1 MLVVKI
7 INHRGRPAKAKCY
20 NIAMKFYFSLFF
32 IFFKIGLFTLGGG
45 YAMLPLIEA
54 EVVDKRRWIDKKEF
68 LDLTAL
74 AQSAPGILAVNMA
87 IFVGYKL
94 RSLPGA
100 VTATLGAVLPSFLII
115 LLIAVFLRDFRHN
128 PVVESVFRGIRP
140 AVVALIAVPVF
151 TLARAAGVTWKTAWV
166 PVLCA
171 LAVWLGGLSP
181 VYIVLLAGLGGWL
194 FCREK
199 AK

>member
-1 MLVVKI
+1 
-7 INHRGRPAKAKCY
+7 
-20 NIAMKFYFSLFF
+20 
-32 IFFKIGLFTLGGG
+32 
-45 YAMLPLIEA
+45 
-54 EVVDKRRWIDKKEF
+54 
-68 LDLTAL
+68 
-74 AQSAPGILAVNMA
+74 MA

-115 LLIAVFLRDFRHN
+115 LLIAAFLRDFRHN

>member
-1 MLVVKI
+1 
-7 INHRGRPAKAKCY
+7 
-20 NIAMKFYFSLFF
+20 
-32 IFFKIGLFTLGGG
+32 
-45 YAMLPLIEA
+45 MLPLIEA
-54 EVVDKRRWIDKKEF
+54 EIVTKRNWIEKKEF

-87 IFVGYKL
+87 VFVGYKL
-94 RSLPGA
+94 SRLRGA
-100 VTATLGAVLPSFLII
+100 VVCTLGAALPSFAII
-115 LLIAVFLRDFRHN
+115 LAIALFLHNFRHN
-128 PVVESVFRGIRP
+128 PLVERIFAGIRP

-151 TLARAAGVTWKTAWV
+151 TLARAAGVTWKNVWF

-171 LAVWLGGLSP
+171 LAVWVGKCSP
-181 VYIVLLAGLGGWL
+181 VYIVLAAGVGGWL

>member
-1 MLVVKI
+1 M
-7 INHRGRPAKAKCY
+7 
-20 NIAMKFYFSLFF
+20 
-32 IFFKIGLFTLGGG
+32 
-45 YAMLPLIEA
+45 
-54 EVVDKRRWIDKKEF
+54 
-68 LDLTAL
+68 TAL
-74 AQSAPGILAVNMA
+74 AQSAPGVLAVNMA
-87 IFVGYKL
+87 VFVGYKL
-94 RSLPGA
+94 RFLLGA

-115 LLIAVFLRDFRHN
+115 LLIAVFLRDFRHI
-128 PVVESVFRGIRP
+128 PVVESIFRGIRP